1 LDRKFA
7 VVVQVSEDGFPQDRL
22 VPLVEAIF
30 KTISPYS
37 FTISPEADEFIPF
50 STALEKLRGL
60 MAGTPAEPP
69 QQ

>member
-1 LDRKFA
+1 M
-7 VVVQVSEDGFPQDRL
+7 
-22 VPLVEAIF
+22 PLVEAIF